1 MDWYVYL
8 AYFAAGALIANG
20 VPHFNKG
27 ISGQPFQTPFA
38 SPPGLGES
46 SALVNVIWGLANFIV
61 GYVLIFAVGEFQI
74 GLTVDALLVA
84 LGATFAAV
92 ISAWFFGRLHTSKP
106 PGRSSRKRTKK
117 R

>member
-8 AYFAAGALIANG
+8 AYFAAGALLANG

-27 ISGQPFQTPFA
+27 ISGQRFQTPFA

-61 GYVLIFAVGEFQI
+61 GYVLIFAVGDFQF
-74 GLTVDALLVA
+74 GLTVDVLLVA

-92 ISAWFFGRLHTSKP
+92 ISAWFFGRVRTGKP
-106 PGRSSRKRTKK
+106 PKRTTKK
-117 R
+117 RK